1 MNSKKIVYGLTL
13 MLLGI
18 GCSKSKNQYRAPDDQ
33 RIDKKAEAAPPAV
46 VPLSPTGPVLG
57 FVDGWYVEPTS
68 EEEAKKITEAIYS
81 PIVLGQGL
89 AGIDISMDRTEIE
102 NKLGQPDYVA
112 VDGNLRPVAVYGG
125 GSFLIFYDRVTKNK
139 VELINAGNGYLGQ
152 ISGFDL
158 KVGSDLAPLLA
169 SEKGPEGV
177 MKKLYKA
184 ANPLVDDCNLT
195 GLCQSLKGTNLGL
208 LALTNTVQ
216 ILFQDDPNK
225 PAKNIFEIR
234 ITSRTPDAGEYRGA
248 WSVDLLQGSLTN
260 LADPS
265 APVVQAG
272 SSSWADVRTA
282 GKLESL
288 VEPRDFGRSLT
299 SFGVGLSNDISFNF
313 ARSDV
318 TLKEAKAP
326 IDTDKLNV
334 ISTGYAFAGQ
344 LSLGGQALL
353 YQMCKAPEAATEQE
367 LAQAIV
373 LNTYQLVAPA
383 GGQGAPAGEPVLSQ
397 WLPSVVTADKLT
409 AGCVQVPLA
418 SDLSSTLTNAIQGV
432 GMQEN
437 AAWLAGNTAE
447 ETHTLYIESLDGKAP
462 IQAQSTPEGYLMG
475 AVDPSLGF
483 GKTIFNL
490 TYKTMLEAAKAL
502 NPNAFEYGPSG
513 FRSLEE
519 KASFSQTIGLYDEGF
534 TSGREVSLT
543 YSEASKALYFDTGAV
558 SAEFANDNLAM
569 SLLTKTDAGYALD
582 LDSPLSVNGLQ
593 IASPFGPASTV
604 ELDPFDRSLRY
615 AKISYGAE
623 APVTEYAA
631 YSERVVLKLTDGA
644 SVVSR
649 TQDVYLST
657 RGVILAGKRIQGR
670 SETKS
675 VMSVDGMGFS
685 GFPSATKFNLSCG
698 GQPVELF
705 KKESFNSVYEKV
717 KSCKKFLTPGYAA
730 NSVPYELHLAA
741 EGARSHGLT
750 LNFSE
755 GLLYGFFVYNVN

>member
-1 MNSKKIVYGLTL
+1 MHSKKIVYGLAL

-18 GCSKSKNQYRAPDDQ
+18 GCSKSKNQYREPADQ
-33 RIDKKAEAAPPAV
+33 RIDKKADPSIPAV
-46 VPLSPTGPVLG
+46 IPLVPTGPGLG
-57 FVDGWYVEPTS
+57 LVDGWYVEPTS
-68 EEEAKKITEAIYS
+68 EEEAKKLTQAIYS

-89 AGIDISMDRTEIE
+89 AGIDISMARTDIE

-139 VELINAGNGYLGQ
+139 VELVIAGNGYLGQ

-169 SEKGPEGV
+169 SEKGTEGV
-177 MKKLYKA
+177 MKKLYQA
-184 ANPLVDDCNLT
+184 ANPLVEDCNVT
-195 GLCQSLKGTNLGL
+195 GLCQALKGTNLGL

-234 ITSRTPDAGEYRGA
+234 ITRRTPDAGEYRGA
-248 WSVDLLQGSLTN
+248 WSLDLLQGSLTN
-260 LADPS
+260 LA
-265 APVVQAG
+265 APEVPIVQTG
-272 SSSWADVRTA
+272 TSSWADVRTA

-288 VEPRDFGRSLT
+288 VEPRDFGRSLN
-299 SFGVGLSNDISFNF
+299 SFGVGLSNDLSFNF
-313 ARSDV
+313 SRSQV
-318 TLKEAKAP
+318 TLKDAKAP
-326 IDTDKLNV
+326 IDSDKLNN
-334 ISTGYAFAGQ
+334 ISTGFAYAGQ

-353 YQMCKAPEAATEQE
+353 YQMCKATETTSPAE

-373 LNTYQLVAPA
+373 LNTYQLVAAA
-383 GGQGAPAGEPVLSQ
+383 GGQGAPNGEPLVTQ
-397 WLPSVVTADKLT
+397 WLPSVVTAAQAKAD
-409 AGCVQVPLA
+409 CVQAPLA
-418 SDLSSTLTNAIQGV
+418 SDLATTLTNAIQGI

-437 AAWLAGNTAE
+437 AEWLAGNTPQ
-447 ETHTLYIESLDGKAP
+447 ETRTLYIESLDGKAP

-475 AVDPSLGF
+475 SVDPSLGF
-483 GKTIFNL
+483 GKTLFNM
-490 TYKTMLEAAKAL
+490 TFKTMYEAAKAI
-502 NPNAFEYGPSG
+502 NPNTFDFGPSG

-519 KASFSQTIGLYDEGF
+519 KATFSQTLGMYDDSF
-534 TSGREVSLT
+534 LSGREISLS
-543 YSEASKALYFDTGAV
+543 YAEASKALYFDTGAV
-558 SAEFANDNLAM
+558 SSEFANNNLAM
-569 SLLTKTDAGYALD
+569 SLLTKTENAYVID
-582 LDSPLSVNGLQ
+582 LDGSLAVNGLQ
-593 IASPFGPASTV
+593 IASPFGPASKI

-615 AKISYGAE
+615 AKISYA
-623 APVTEYAA
+623 AASPVTDYAA
-631 YSERVVLKLTDGA
+631 YSERVVLKLTDGS

-657 RGVILAGKRIQGR
+657 RGVVLAGKRVQGR

-675 VMSVDGMGFS
+675 VVSVDGMGFS
-685 GFPSATKFNLSCG
+685 GFPSTTKFLLTCG
-698 GQPVELF
+698 STPVELN
-705 KKESFNSVYEKV
+705 KQETFNSVYEKV
-717 KSCKKFLTPGYAA
+717 KSCKKFLTPGYGA

-741 EGARSHGLT
+741 EGQRSHALT